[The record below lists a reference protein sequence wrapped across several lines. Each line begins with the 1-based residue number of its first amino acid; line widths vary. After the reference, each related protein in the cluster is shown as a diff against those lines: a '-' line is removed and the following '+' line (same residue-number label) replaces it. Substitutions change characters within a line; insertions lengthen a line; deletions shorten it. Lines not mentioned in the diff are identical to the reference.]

1 MNLWLSPQGI
11 WYYRKV
17 TVLPCGRRKDIKKSL
32 RTRDKLV
39 ARKQVAQM
47 LACARSW
54 GKPDSVQQEPQPNF
68 LPEPQQLSQQPQPAV
83 NPTPNAVSAA
93 SSALSSPVPSEL
105 SEHYLI
111 EGAVLV
117 IQRTQQL
124 EALHRLSHHSKCT
137 TLSRGAECCA
147 LLLSLGAGFRSCH
160 LNPDGKSRC
169 VHLNQGWFCM
179 KFLVTKRVPG

>member
-17 TVLPCGRRKDIKKSL
+17 TVLSCGRRKDIKKSL

-39 ARKQVAQM
+39 AREQVAKM
-47 LACARSW
+47 LACARSRV
-54 GKPDSVQQEPQPNF
+54 KPAAVQ
-68 LPEPQQLSQQPQPAV
+68 PEPQSHSLPEFQQLPQQTLSAV
-83 NPTPNAVSAA
+83 NPAPKAVSAA
-93 SSALSSPVPSEL
+93 PSATSSPALSEL
-105 SEHYLI
+105 SERYLI
-111 EGAVLV
+111 ERAVLV

>member
-1 MNLWLSPQGI
+1 MSLWLSPQGMR
-11 WYYRKV
+11 YFRKV

-39 ARKQVAQM
+39 ARQQVAQM
-47 LACARSW
+47 LACARSRV
-54 GKPDSVQQEPQPNF
+54 KPVAVQLEPQSNS
-68 LPEPQQLSQQPQPAV
+68 LPEFQQLPQQTLSAANPASK
-83 NPTPNAVSAA
+83 AVSAT
-93 SSALSSPVPSEL
+93 SSAISSPVPSEL
-105 SEHYLI
+105 SERYLI

-117 IQRTQQL
+117 IQRTQRF

-160 LNPDGKSRC
+160 LNPLGKSRC

>member
-1 MNLWLSPQGI
+1 VNLWLSPQCI
-11 WYYRKV
+11 RYYRKV

-39 ARKQVAQM
+39 AHEQVAQM
-47 LACARSW
+47 LACARSRV
-54 GKPDSVQQEPQPNF
+54 KSVAVQSEPQSHS
-68 LPEPQQLSQQPQPAV
+68 LPEFQQLPQQTLSAV
-83 NPTPNAVSAA
+83 NPAPKAVSAA
-93 SSALSSPVPSEL
+93 PSAISSPVPSEL
-105 SEHYLI
+105 SERYLI
-111 EGAVLV
+111 ERAVLV

-147 LLLSLGAGFRSCH
+147 LLLSLGSGFRSCH